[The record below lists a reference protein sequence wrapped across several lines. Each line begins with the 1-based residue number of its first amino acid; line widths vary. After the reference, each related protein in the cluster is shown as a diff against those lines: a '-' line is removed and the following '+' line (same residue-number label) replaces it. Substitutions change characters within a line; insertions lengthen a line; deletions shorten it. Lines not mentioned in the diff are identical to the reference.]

1 MANSVKTAIS
11 LQEELFDDVNSLA
24 EELHISRSKL
34 FVLAVRDFMKKNENE
49 KLLAQINLAFND
61 DSDPEEVDLHN
72 EMKRKQRGTLEVDSW

>member
-24 EELHISRSKL
+24 KELHISRSKL

-49 KLLAQINLAFND
+49 KLLAQINQAFND
-61 DSDPEEVDLHN
+61 DPDPEEVDLHN